1 MTNDIIG
8 WKCDFGVIITD
19 RFNSVSY
26 ILTYFLI
33 YFHLLNSNFIMM
45 TYFVIPMAITAIFWI
60 IFAIYHDEE
69 EKTSGLYVSLFATSM
84 FLWFIFTL
92 ANFEKT

>member
-1 MTNDIIG
+1 
-8 WKCDFGVIITD
+8 
-19 RFNSVSY
+19 
-26 ILTYFLI
+26 
-33 YFHLLNSNFIMM
+33 MM

-69 EKTSGLYVSLFATSM
+69 ERTSGLYVSLFATSM